1 MSALEIVTA
10 DFHFRTGFRLIQRL
24 RSPCDGD
31 GDVAAELENKV
42 WGRSCGERCAGRS
55 QVKNRG
61 IPLPPQSLGIIG
73 LARNSP
79 QNPHNKGLRGHN
91 PENKGVTYHSA
102 AMKLCAALLREQDRR
117 LGLWMTRSDV
127 TRALIFLKLQT
138 GESPVLSSS
147 FVLTTGLRGTIFP
160 CLSPTPAPPRKRC
173 NSTFIGR

>member
-42 WGRSCGERCAGRS
+42 WGRSCGERCAGRC

-61 IPLPPQSLGIIG
+61 IPPPPSISGIIE

-79 QNPHNKGLRGHN
+79 QNPVVKELR
-91 PENKGVTYHSA
+91 Y
-102 AMKLCAALLREQDRR
+102 
-117 LGLWMTRSDV
+117 
-127 TRALIFLKLQT
+127 
-138 GESPVLSSS
+138 
-147 FVLTTGLRGTIFP
+147 
-160 CLSPTPAPPRKRC
+160 
-173 NSTFIGR
+173 